1 VEVIRILLV
10 EDHRDTAE
18 VLSRL
23 LQEDRYRVTVAG
35 TLEEA
40 KRLCDRQPFDLMI
53 CDLELP
59 DGNGVDLL
67 RHARRTCDVAGIVLS
82 AHGDEGHKQAAR
94 AAGFRD
100 YIVKPAPFEKIREA
114 ILRVTTSRP
123 MAPDATAGG
132 ESTPV

>member
-1 VEVIRILLV
+1 MIRILLV

-23 LQEDRYRVTVAG
+23 LHEDQYRVTVAG

-40 KRLCDRQPFDLMI
+40 RRLCDEHSFDLMI

-67 RHARRTCDVAGIVLS
+67 RHARQRCKVAGIVLS

-94 AAGFRD
+94 AAGFGD
-100 YIVKPAPFEKIREA
+100 YIVKPAPFERIREA
-114 ILRVTTSRP
+114 ILRAAVSRP
-123 MAPDATAGG
+123 MAPDAAAGG
-132 ESTPV
+132 